1 MIGVSTG
8 IIELRGRYGIAQLR
22 ADAPADLVARLRE
35 LLEGADGAGDP
46 GRGAVR
52 ADGGPGRGAVRNGD
66 PGPTAPLR
74 PGSEDD
80 PGPTAPLRPDAEAD
94 AWAAAVLYASAST
107 ADAPQEAPDASDRVE
122 ESPETITWSEEDE
135 ARASAATTGVWVS
148 SSEPAAPPS
157 SSLPR
162 YPEPE
167 PGSGRRRRR
176 PGAATPGAASRRPPS
191 PAESAR
197 PPRHPSWADQHRL
210 APTEVI
216 SSSGASASGASASGA
231 SAPTAGYMTFTRSQD
246 AGAMSAP
253 QSVVPLVWASVCAA
267 GHVNPPDAPGC
278 LSCSAPLTGER
289 RQVPL
294 PVLATL
300 VLSTGWSVPVR
311 GEIIIGRAPRA
322 RPGCAPGTSLVQ
334 VPSPTQT
341 VSRSHLQVT
350 TAGWSVLALDLDS
363 NNGTVL
369 ARPGMSPVL
378 LATSL
383 PTPLFVGDL
392 LDVGDGVTLRIDPP
406 L

>member
-1 MIGVSTG
+1 MIGVSSG
-8 IIELRGRYGIAQLR
+8 IIELRGRYGVAQLR

-35 LLEGADGAGDP
+35 LLEGADGA
-46 GRGAVR
+46 
-52 ADGGPGRGAVRNGD
+52 DGGPGRGAARADGARDGVVRNSD

-74 PGSEDD
+74 ADAEDD
-80 PGPTAPLRPDAEAD
+80 PGPTAPLRADAEAG
-94 AWAAAVLYASAST
+94 AWAAAVMYASAST
-107 ADAPQEAPDASDRVE
+107 ADAPQEAPNASDRVE

-135 ARASAATTGVWVS
+135 ARASAATTGVWVP
-148 SSEPAAPPS
+148 SSEPATPPPS
-157 SSLPR
+157 SSSPA

-176 PGAATPGAASRRPPS
+176 PGAATPGAASRRSSS

-197 PPRHPSWADQHRL
+197 PPRRPPWADQHRP

-216 SSSGASASGASASGA
+216 SSGASASGA
-231 SAPTAGYMTFTRSQD
+231 SAPTAGYMTFARSQD

>member
-1 MIGVSTG
+1 MIGASTG
-8 IIELRGRYGIAQLR
+8 IIELRGRYGVAQLR

-35 LLEGADGAGDP
+35 LLEGDDGAADDP
-46 GRGAVR
+46 RDDAARDGIVR
-52 ADGGPGRGAVRNGD
+52 DDG
-66 PGPTAPLR
+66 
-74 PGSEDD
+74 
-80 PGPTAPLRPDAEAD
+80 PGPTAPLRPDVEAD

-107 ADAPQEAPDASDRVE
+107 ADAPQEAPSASSRAE

-135 ARASAATTGVWVS
+135 ARASAATTGVWVP
-148 SSEPAAPPS
+148 SSEPATPPPAS
-157 SSLPR
+157 SSPA

-176 PGAATPGAASRRPPS
+176 PGAATPGAASRRPSS
-191 PAESAR
+191 PAEPAR
-197 PPRHPSWADQHRL
+197 PPRRPPWADQHRP

-216 SSSGASASGASASGA
+216 SSGASASGA
-231 SAPTAGYMTFTRSQD
+231 SAPTAGYMTFARSQD

-350 TAGWSVLALDLDS
+350 TAGWSVLALDLGS

>member
-46 GRGAVR
+46 GRG
-52 ADGGPGRGAVRNGD
+52 PVRNGD

-74 PGSEDD
+74 PDAEDD

-167 PGSGRRRRR
+167 PGSGRRRQL
-176 PGAATPGAASRRPPS
+176 
-191 PAESAR
+191 E
-197 PPRHPSWADQHRL
+197 
-210 APTEVI
+210 
-216 SSSGASASGASASGA
+216 
-231 SAPTAGYMTFTRSQD
+231 
-246 AGAMSAP
+246 
-253 QSVVPLVWASVCAA
+253 
-267 GHVNPPDAPGC
+267 
-278 LSCSAPLTGER
+278 
-289 RQVPL
+289 
-294 PVLATL
+294 
-300 VLSTGWSVPVR
+300 
-311 GEIIIGRAPRA
+311 IGRASCRE
-322 RPGCAPGTSLVQ
+322 RV
-334 VPSPTQT
+334 
-341 VSRSHLQVT
+341 
-350 TAGWSVLALDLDS
+350 
-363 NNGTVL
+363 
-369 ARPGMSPVL
+369 
-378 LATSL
+378 
-383 PTPLFVGDL
+383 
-392 LDVGDGVTLRIDPP
+392 
-406 L
+406 

>member
-1 MIGVSTG
+1 MIGVSSG

-35 LLEGADGAGDP
+35 LLEVADG
-46 GRGAVR
+46 
-52 ADGGPGRGAVRNGD
+52 ADGGPGRGAARADGARDGVVRNSD

-74 PGSEDD
+74 
-80 PGPTAPLRPDAEAD
+80 ADAEAD
-94 AWAAAVLYASAST
+94 AWAAAVMYASAST
-107 ADAPQEAPDASDRVE
+107 ADAPQEAPNASDRVE

-135 ARASAATTGVWVS
+135 ARASAATTGVWVP
-148 SSEPAAPPS
+148 SSEPATPPPS
-157 SSLPR
+157 SSSPA

-176 PGAATPGAASRRPPS
+176 PGAATPGAASRRPSS
-191 PAESAR
+191 PAEPAR
-197 PPRHPSWADQHRL
+197 PPRRPPWADQHRP

-216 SSSGASASGASASGA
+216 SSGASASGASASGA
-231 SAPTAGYMTFTRSQD
+231 SAPTAGYMTFARSQD

-350 TAGWSVLALDLDS
+350 TAGWSVLALDLGS

>member
-1 MIGVSTG
+1 MIGVSSG
-8 IIELRGRYGIAQLR
+8 IIELRGRYGVAQLR

-35 LLEGADGAGDP
+35 LLEGADGA
-46 GRGAVR
+46 R
-52 ADGGPGRGAVRNGD
+52 DGVVRNSD

-74 PGSEDD
+74 ADAEDD
-80 PGPTAPLRPDAEAD
+80 PGPDGPLRADAEAG
-94 AWAAAVLYASAST
+94 AWAAAVMYASAST
-107 ADAPQEAPDASDRVE
+107 ADAPQEAPNASDRVE

-135 ARASAATTGVWVS
+135 ARASAATTGVWVP
-148 SSEPAAPPS
+148 SSEPATPPPAS
-157 SSLPR
+157 SSPA

-176 PGAATPGAASRRPPS
+176 PGAATPGAASRRPSS

-197 PPRHPSWADQHRL
+197 PPRHPSWADQHRP

-216 SSSGASASGASASGA
+216 SSGASASGA
-231 SAPTAGYMTFTRSQD
+231 SAPTAGYMTFARSQD

-350 TAGWSVLALDLDS
+350 TAGWSVLALDLGS

>member
-74 PGSEDD
+74 PDSEDD

-107 ADAPQEAPDASDRVE
+107 ADAPQEAPNASDRVE

-135 ARASAATTGVWVS
+135 ARASAATTGVWVP
-148 SSEPAAPPS
+148 SSEPATPPPS
-157 SSLPR
+157 SSSPA

-176 PGAATPGAASRRPPS
+176 PGAATPGAASRRPSS
-191 PAESAR
+191 PAEPAR
-197 PPRHPSWADQHRL
+197 PPRRPPWADQHRP

-216 SSSGASASGASASGA
+216 SSGASASGA
-231 SAPTAGYMTFTRSQD
+231 SAPTAGYMTFARSQD

-350 TAGWSVLALDLDS
+350 TAGWSVLALDLGS

>member
-1 MIGVSTG
+1 MIGVSSG
-8 IIELRGRYGIAQLR
+8 IIELRGRYGVAQLR

-35 LLEGADGAGDP
+35 LLEGDDGAADDP
-46 GRGAVR
+46 RDDAARDGIVR
-52 ADGGPGRGAVRNGD
+52 DDG
-66 PGPTAPLR
+66 
-74 PGSEDD
+74 
-80 PGPTAPLRPDAEAD
+80 PGPTAPLRPDVEAD

-107 ADAPQEAPDASDRVE
+107 ADAPQEAPSASSRAE

-135 ARASAATTGVWVS
+135 ARASAAATGVWVP
-148 SSEPAAPPS
+148 SSEPSAPPS
-157 SSLPR
+157 SAPT

-176 PGAATPGAASRRPPS
+176 AGAATPGAASRRPPS
-191 PAESAR
+191 PAEPER
-197 PPRHPSWADQHRL
+197 PSRRTPWVDQHRP

-216 SSSGASASGASASGA
+216 SSGASASGA
-231 SAPTAGYMTFTRSQD
+231 SAPTAGYMTFARSQD

-350 TAGWSVLALDLDS
+350 TAGWSVLALDLGS

>member
-1 MIGVSTG
+1 MIGASTG
-8 IIELRGRYGIAQLR
+8 IIELRGRYGVAQLR

-35 LLEGADGAGDP
+35 LLEGDDGAADDP
-46 GRGAVR
+46 RDDAARDGIVR
-52 ADGGPGRGAVRNGD
+52 DDG
-66 PGPTAPLR
+66 
-74 PGSEDD
+74 
-80 PGPTAPLRPDAEAD
+80 PGPTAPLRPDVEAD

-107 ADAPQEAPDASDRVE
+107 ADAPQEAPSASSRAE

-135 ARASAATTGVWVS
+135 ARASAAATGVWVP
-148 SSEPAAPPS
+148 SSEPSAPPS
-157 SSLPR
+157 SAPT

-176 PGAATPGAASRRPPS
+176 PGAATPGAASRRPSS

-197 PPRHPSWADQHRL
+197 PPRRPPWADQHRP
-210 APTEVI
+210 APTEGI
-216 SSSGASASGASASGA
+216 SSGASASGA
-231 SAPTAGYMTFTRSQD
+231 SAPTAGYMTFARSQD

>member
-1 MIGVSTG
+1 MIGVSSG
-8 IIELRGRYGIAQLR
+8 IIELRGRYGVAQLR

-35 LLEGADGAGDP
+35 LLEGADGA
-46 GRGAVR
+46 
-52 ADGGPGRGAVRNGD
+52 DGGPGRGAARADGARDGVVRNSD

-74 PGSEDD
+74 
-80 PGPTAPLRPDAEAD
+80 ADAEAD
-94 AWAAAVLYASAST
+94 AWAAAVMYASAST
-107 ADAPQEAPDASDRVE
+107 ADAPQEAPNASDRVE

-135 ARASAATTGVWVS
+135 ARASAATTGVWVP
-148 SSEPAAPPS
+148 SSEPATPPPAS
-157 SSLPR
+157 SSPA

-176 PGAATPGAASRRPPS
+176 PGAATPGAASRRPSS

-197 PPRHPSWADQHRL
+197 PPRRPPWADQHRP

-216 SSSGASASGASASGA
+216 SSGASASGASASGA
-231 SAPTAGYMTFTRSQD
+231 SAPTAGYMTFARSQD

>member
-1 MIGVSTG
+1 MIGASTG
-8 IIELRGRYGIAQLR
+8 IIELRGRYGVAQLR

-35 LLEGADGAGDP
+35 LLEGDDGAADDP
-46 GRGAVR
+46 RDDAARDGIVR
-52 ADGGPGRGAVRNGD
+52 DDG
-66 PGPTAPLR
+66 
-74 PGSEDD
+74 
-80 PGPTAPLRPDAEAD
+80 PGPTAPLRPDVEAD

-107 ADAPQEAPDASDRVE
+107 ADAPQEAPSASSRAE

-135 ARASAATTGVWVS
+135 ARASAAATGVWVP
-148 SSEPAAPPS
+148 SSESSAPPS
-157 SSLPR
+157 SAPT

-176 PGAATPGAASRRPPS
+176 AGAVTPGAASRRPPS
-191 PAESAR
+191 PAEPER
-197 PPRHPSWADQHRL
+197 PSRRTPWVDQHRP

-216 SSSGASASGASASGA
+216 SSGASAA
-231 SAPTAGYMTFTRSQD
+231 TAGYVTFTRSQD
-246 AGAMSAP
+246 DGAMSAP

>member
-46 GRGAVR
+46 G
-52 ADGGPGRGAVRNGD
+52 
-66 PGPTAPLR
+66 PTAPLR
-74 PGSEDD
+74 PDAEDD

-197 PPRHPSWADQHRL
+197 PPRHPSWADQHRP

-216 SSSGASASGASASGA
+216 SSSGASASGASASGASASGA

>member
-1 MIGVSTG
+1 MIGVSAG
-8 IIELRGRYGIAQLR
+8 IIELRGRYGVAHLR
-22 ADAPADLVARLRE
+22 ADAPADIVARLRE
-35 LLEGADGAGDP
+35 LLEGADGAADDP
-46 GRGAVR
+46 RGGAAR
-52 ADGGPGRGAVRNGD
+52 DDGTRDGAVRN
-66 PGPTAPLR
+66 
-74 PGSEDD
+74 SD

-107 ADAPQEAPDASDRVE
+107 ADAPQEAPDASDRVG

-148 SSEPAAPPS
+148 SSEPATPS
-157 SSLPR
+157 SSLPT

-176 PGAATPGAASRRPPS
+176 PGAATRGAESRRPLS

-197 PPRHPSWADQHRL
+197 PPRRPPWADQHRP

-216 SSSGASASGASASGA
+216 SSSGASASGT

-246 AGAMSAP
+246 TGAMSAP
-253 QSVVPLVWASVCAA
+253 QSVVPLVWASVCAV

-278 LSCSAPLTGER
+278 LSCNAPLTGER

-300 VLSTGWSVPVR
+300 TLSTGWSVPVR

>member
-1 MIGVSTG
+1 MIGVSSG
-8 IIELRGRYGIAQLR
+8 IIELRGRYGVAQLR

-35 LLEGADGAGDP
+35 LLEGADGA
-46 GRGAVR
+46 R
-52 ADGGPGRGAVRNGD
+52 DGVVRNSD

-74 PGSEDD
+74 ADAEDD
-80 PGPTAPLRPDAEAD
+80 PGPTAPLRADAEAG
-94 AWAAAVLYASAST
+94 AWAAAVMYASAST
-107 ADAPQEAPDASDRVE
+107 ADAPQEAPNASDRVE

-135 ARASAATTGVWVS
+135 ARASAATTGVWVP
-148 SSEPAAPPS
+148 SSEPATPPPS
-157 SSLPR
+157 SSSPA

-176 PGAATPGAASRRPPS
+176 PGAATPGAASRRPSS
-191 PAESAR
+191 PAEPAR
-197 PPRHPSWADQHRL
+197 PPRRPPWADQHRP

-216 SSSGASASGASASGA
+216 SSGASASGA
-231 SAPTAGYMTFTRSQD
+231 SAPTAGYMTFARSQD

-341 VSRSHLQVT
+341 VSRSHLQVMA
-350 TAGWSVLALDLDS
+350 AGWSVLALDLGS

>member
-1 MIGVSTG
+1 MIGVSSG
-8 IIELRGRYGIAQLR
+8 IIELRGRYGVAQLR

-35 LLEGADGAGDP
+35 LLEGADGA
-46 GRGAVR
+46 
-52 ADGGPGRGAVRNGD
+52 DGGPGRGAARADGARDGVVRNSD

-74 PGSEDD
+74 
-80 PGPTAPLRPDAEAD
+80 ADAEAG
-94 AWAAAVLYASAST
+94 AWAAAVMYASASAST
-107 ADAPQEAPDASDRVE
+107 ADAPQEAPNASDRVE

-135 ARASAATTGVWVS
+135 ARASAATTGVWVP
-148 SSEPAAPPS
+148 SSEPATPPPS
-157 SSLPR
+157 SSSPA

-176 PGAATPGAASRRPPS
+176 PGAATPGAASRRPSS
-191 PAESAR
+191 PAEPAR
-197 PPRHPSWADQHRL
+197 PPRRPPWADQHRP

-216 SSSGASASGASASGA
+216 SSGASASGA
-231 SAPTAGYMTFTRSQD
+231 SAPTAGYMTFARSQD

-350 TAGWSVLALDLDS
+350 TAGWSVLALDLGS

>member
-1 MIGVSTG
+1 MIGASTG
-8 IIELRGRYGIAQLR
+8 IIELRGRYGVAQLR

-35 LLEGADGAGDP
+35 LLEGDDGAADDP
-46 GRGAVR
+46 RDDAARDGIVR
-52 ADGGPGRGAVRNGD
+52 DDG
-66 PGPTAPLR
+66 
-74 PGSEDD
+74 
-80 PGPTAPLRPDAEAD
+80 PGPTAPLRPDVEAD

-107 ADAPQEAPDASDRVE
+107 ADAPQEAPNASDRVE

-135 ARASAATTGVWVS
+135 ARASAATTGVWVP
-148 SSEPAAPPS
+148 SSEPATPPS
-157 SSLPR
+157 SSSSPA

-176 PGAATPGAASRRPPS
+176 PGAATPGAASRRPSS
-191 PAESAR
+191 PAEPAR
-197 PPRHPSWADQHRL
+197 PPRRPPWADQHRP

-216 SSSGASASGASASGA
+216 SSGASASGA
-231 SAPTAGYMTFTRSQD
+231 SAPTAGYMTFARSQD

-350 TAGWSVLALDLDS
+350 TAGWSVLALDLGS

>member
-1 MIGVSTG
+1 MIGASTG
-8 IIELRGRYGIAQLR
+8 IIELRGRYGVAQLR

-35 LLEGADGAGDP
+35 LLEGDDGAADDP
-46 GRGAVR
+46 RDDAARDGIVR
-52 ADGGPGRGAVRNGD
+52 DDG
-66 PGPTAPLR
+66 
-74 PGSEDD
+74 
-80 PGPTAPLRPDAEAD
+80 PGPTAPLRPDVEAD

-107 ADAPQEAPDASDRVE
+107 ADAPQEAPSASSRAE

-135 ARASAATTGVWVS
+135 ARASAAATGVWVP
-148 SSEPAAPPS
+148 SSEPSAPPS
-157 SSLPR
+157 SAPT

-176 PGAATPGAASRRPPS
+176 AGAATPGAASRRPPS
-191 PAESAR
+191 PAEPER
-197 PPRHPSWADQHRL
+197 PSRRTPWVDQHRP

-216 SSSGASASGASASGA
+216 SSGASASGA
-231 SAPTAGYMTFTRSQD
+231 SAPTAGYMTFARSQD

>member
-1 MIGVSTG
+1 MIGVSSG
-8 IIELRGRYGIAQLR
+8 IIELRGRYGVAQLR

-35 LLEGADGAGDP
+35 LLEGADGA
-46 GRGAVR
+46 
-52 ADGGPGRGAVRNGD
+52 DGGPGRGAARADGARDGVVRNSD

-74 PGSEDD
+74 
-80 PGPTAPLRPDAEAD
+80 ADAEAD
-94 AWAAAVLYASAST
+94 AWAAAVMYASAST
-107 ADAPQEAPDASDRVE
+107 ADAPQEAPSASSRAE

-135 ARASAATTGVWVS
+135 ARASAAATGVWVP
-148 SSEPAAPPS
+148 SSEPSAPPS
-157 SSLPR
+157 SAPT

-176 PGAATPGAASRRPPS
+176 AGAATPGAASRRPSS

-197 PPRHPSWADQHRL
+197 PPRRPPWADQHRP

-216 SSSGASASGASASGA
+216 SSGA
-231 SAPTAGYMTFTRSQD
+231 SAPTAGYMTFARSQD

-350 TAGWSVLALDLDS
+350 TAGWSVLALDLGS

>member
-1 MIGVSTG
+1 MIGVSSG
-8 IIELRGRYGIAQLR
+8 IIELRGRYGVAQLR

-35 LLEGADGAGDP
+35 LLEGADGADGGP
-46 GRGAVR
+46 GRG
-52 ADGGPGRGAVRNGD
+52 ADGGPGRGAARADGARDGVVRNSD

-74 PGSEDD
+74 
-80 PGPTAPLRPDAEAD
+80 ADAEAG
-94 AWAAAVLYASAST
+94 AWAAAVMYASAST
-107 ADAPQEAPDASDRVE
+107 ADAPQEAPNASDRVE

-135 ARASAATTGVWVS
+135 ARASAATTGVWVP
-148 SSEPAAPPS
+148 SSEPATPPPS
-157 SSLPR
+157 SSSPA

-176 PGAATPGAASRRPPS
+176 PGAATPGAASRRPSS
-191 PAESAR
+191 PAEPAR
-197 PPRHPSWADQHRL
+197 PPRRPPWADQHRP

-216 SSSGASASGASASGA
+216 SSGASASGA
-231 SAPTAGYMTFTRSQD
+231 SAPTAGYMTFARSQD

-350 TAGWSVLALDLDS
+350 TAGWSVLALDLGS

>member
-1 MIGVSTG
+1 MIGVSSG
-8 IIELRGRYGIAQLR
+8 IIELRGRYGVAQLR

-35 LLEGADGAGDP
+35 LLEGADGAD
-46 GRGAVR
+46 GAR
-52 ADGGPGRGAVRNGD
+52 DGVVRNSD

-74 PGSEDD
+74 
-80 PGPTAPLRPDAEAD
+80 ADAEAG
-94 AWAAAVLYASAST
+94 AWAAAVMYASAST
-107 ADAPQEAPDASDRVE
+107 ADAPQEAPNASDRVE

-135 ARASAATTGVWVS
+135 ARASAATTGVWVP
-148 SSEPAAPPS
+148 SSEPATPPPS
-157 SSLPR
+157 SSSPA

-176 PGAATPGAASRRPPS
+176 PGAATPGAASRRPSS
-191 PAESAR
+191 PAEPAR
-197 PPRHPSWADQHRL
+197 PPRRPPWADQHRP

-216 SSSGASASGASASGA
+216 SSGASASGA
-231 SAPTAGYMTFTRSQD
+231 SAPTAGYMTFARSQD

-350 TAGWSVLALDLDS
+350 TAGWSVLALDLGS

>member
-1 MIGVSTG
+1 MIGVSSG
-8 IIELRGRYGIAQLR
+8 IIELRGRYGVAQLR

-35 LLEGADGAGDP
+35 LLEGADGA
-46 GRGAVR
+46 R
-52 ADGGPGRGAVRNGD
+52 DGVVRNSD

-74 PGSEDD
+74 
-80 PGPTAPLRPDAEAD
+80 ADAEAD
-94 AWAAAVLYASAST
+94 AWAAAVMYASAST
-107 ADAPQEAPDASDRVE
+107 ADAPQEAPNASDRVE

-135 ARASAATTGVWVS
+135 ARASAATTGVWVP
-148 SSEPAAPPS
+148 SSEPATPPPS
-157 SSLPR
+157 SSSPA

-176 PGAATPGAASRRPPS
+176 PGAATPGAASRRPSS

-197 PPRHPSWADQHRL
+197 PPRRPPWADQHRP

-216 SSSGASASGASASGA
+216 SSGA
-231 SAPTAGYMTFTRSQD
+231 SAPTAGYMTFARSQD

-350 TAGWSVLALDLDS
+350 TAGWSVLALDLGS

>member
-1 MIGVSTG
+1 MIGASTG
-8 IIELRGRYGIAQLR
+8 IIELRGRYGVAQLR

-35 LLEGADGAGDP
+35 LLEGDDGAADDP
-46 GRGAVR
+46 RDDAARDGIVR
-52 ADGGPGRGAVRNGD
+52 DDG
-66 PGPTAPLR
+66 
-74 PGSEDD
+74 
-80 PGPTAPLRPDAEAD
+80 PGPTAPLRPDVEAD

-135 ARASAATTGVWVS
+135 ARASAAATGVWVP
-148 SSEPAAPPS
+148 SSEPSAPPS
-157 SSLPR
+157 SAPT

-176 PGAATPGAASRRPPS
+176 AGAATPGAASRRPPS
-191 PAESAR
+191 PAEPER
-197 PPRHPSWADQHRL
+197 PSRRTPWVDQHRP

-216 SSSGASASGASASGA
+216 SSGASAA
-231 SAPTAGYMTFTRSQD
+231 TAGYVTFTRSQD
-246 AGAMSAP
+246 DGAMSAP

>member
-1 MIGVSTG
+1 MIGASTG
-8 IIELRGRYGIAQLR
+8 IIELRGRYGVAQLR

-35 LLEGADGAGDP
+35 LLEGDDGAADDP
-46 GRGAVR
+46 RDDAARDGIVR
-52 ADGGPGRGAVRNGD
+52 DDG
-66 PGPTAPLR
+66 
-74 PGSEDD
+74 
-80 PGPTAPLRPDAEAD
+80 PGPTAPLRPDVEAD

-107 ADAPQEAPDASDRVE
+107 ADAPQEAPSASSRAE

-135 ARASAATTGVWVS
+135 ARASAAATGVWVP
-148 SSEPAAPPS
+148 SSESSAPPS
-157 SSLPR
+157 SAPT

-176 PGAATPGAASRRPPS
+176 AGAVTPGAASRRPSS

-197 PPRHPSWADQHRL
+197 PPRRPPWADQHRP

-216 SSSGASASGASASGA
+216 SSGASASGA
-231 SAPTAGYMTFTRSQD
+231 SAPTAGYMTFARSQD

-350 TAGWSVLALDLDS
+350 TAGWSVLALDLGS

>member
-1 MIGVSTG
+1 MIGVSSG
-8 IIELRGRYGIAQLR
+8 IIELRGRYGVAQLR

-35 LLEGADGAGDP
+35 LLEGADGAD
-46 GRGAVR
+46 GAR
-52 ADGGPGRGAVRNGD
+52 DGVVRNSD

-74 PGSEDD
+74 ADAEDD
-80 PGPTAPLRPDAEAD
+80 PGPTAPLRADAEAG
-94 AWAAAVLYASAST
+94 AWAAAVMYASAST
-107 ADAPQEAPDASDRVE
+107 ADAPQEAPNASDRVE

-135 ARASAATTGVWVS
+135 ARASAATTGVWVP
-148 SSEPAAPPS
+148 SSEPATPPPS
-157 SSLPR
+157 SSSPA

-176 PGAATPGAASRRPPS
+176 PGAATPGAASRRPSS
-191 PAESAR
+191 PAEPAR
-197 PPRHPSWADQHRL
+197 PPRRPPWADQHRP

-216 SSSGASASGASASGA
+216 SSGASASGA
-231 SAPTAGYMTFTRSQD
+231 SAPTAGYMTFARSQD

-253 QSVVPLVWASVCAA
+253 QSVVPLVCASVCAA

-350 TAGWSVLALDLDS
+350 TAGWSVLALDLGS

>member
-1 MIGVSTG
+1 MIGASTG
-8 IIELRGRYGIAQLR
+8 IIELRGRYGVAQLR

-35 LLEGADGAGDP
+35 LLEGDDGAADDP
-46 GRGAVR
+46 RDDAARDGIVR
-52 ADGGPGRGAVRNGD
+52 DDG
-66 PGPTAPLR
+66 
-74 PGSEDD
+74 
-80 PGPTAPLRPDAEAD
+80 PGPTAPLRPDVEAD

-107 ADAPQEAPDASDRVE
+107 ADAPQEAPSASSRAE

-135 ARASAATTGVWVS
+135 ARASAAATGVWVP
-148 SSEPAAPPS
+148 SSEPSAPPS
-157 SSLPR
+157 SAPT

-176 PGAATPGAASRRPPS
+176 AGAATPGAASRRPPS
-191 PAESAR
+191 PAEPER
-197 PPRHPSWADQHRL
+197 PSRRTPWVDQHRP

-216 SSSGASASGASASGA
+216 SSGASASGA
-231 SAPTAGYMTFTRSQD
+231 SAPTAGYMTFARSQD

-350 TAGWSVLALDLDS
+350 TAGWSVLALDLGS

>member
-35 LLEGADGAGDP
+35 LLEGADGASDP

-94 AWAAAVLYASAST
+94 AWAAAVMYASAST
-107 ADAPQEAPDASDRVE
+107 ADAPQEAPNASDRVE

-135 ARASAATTGVWVS
+135 ARASAATTGVWVP
-148 SSEPAAPPS
+148 SSEPATPPS

-191 PAESAR
+191 PAEPERPSRR
-197 PPRHPSWADQHRL
+197 PPWADQHRP

-216 SSSGASASGASASGA
+216 SSGASASGA
-231 SAPTAGYMTFTRSQD
+231 SAPTAGYMTFARSQD

-350 TAGWSVLALDLDS
+350 TAGWSVLALDLGS

>member
-46 GRGAVR
+46 G
-52 ADGGPGRGAVRNGD
+52 
-66 PGPTAPLR
+66 PTAPLR
-74 PGSEDD
+74 PDAEDD

-197 PPRHPSWADQHRL
+197 PPRHPSWADQHRP

-216 SSSGASASGASASGA
+216 SSSGASASGASASGASASGASASGASASGA

>member
-1 MIGVSTG
+1 MIGVSSG
-8 IIELRGRYGIAQLR
+8 IIELRGRYGVAQLR

-35 LLEGADGAGDP
+35 LLEGADGA
-46 GRGAVR
+46 R
-52 ADGGPGRGAVRNGD
+52 DGVVRNSD

-74 PGSEDD
+74 ADAEDD
-80 PGPTAPLRPDAEAD
+80 PGPTAPLRADAEAG
-94 AWAAAVLYASAST
+94 AWAAAVMYASAST
-107 ADAPQEAPDASDRVE
+107 ADAPQEAPNASDRVE

-135 ARASAATTGVWVS
+135 ARASAATTGVWVP
-148 SSEPAAPPS
+148 SSEPATPPPS
-157 SSLPR
+157 SSSPA

-176 PGAATPGAASRRPPS
+176 PGAATPGAASRRPSS
-191 PAESAR
+191 PAEPAR
-197 PPRHPSWADQHRL
+197 PPRRPPWADQHRP

-216 SSSGASASGASASGA
+216 SSGASASGA
-231 SAPTAGYMTFTRSQD
+231 SAPTAGYMTFARSQD

-350 TAGWSVLALDLDS
+350 TAGWSVLALDLGS

>member
-74 PGSEDD
+74 P
-80 PGPTAPLRPDAEAD
+80 DAEAD

-107 ADAPQEAPDASDRVE
+107 ADAPQEAPSASSRAE

-197 PPRHPSWADQHRL
+197 PPRHPSWADQHRP

-246 AGAMSAP
+246 DGAMSAP

>member
-1 MIGVSTG
+1 MIGASTG
-8 IIELRGRYGIAQLR
+8 VIELRGRYGVAQLR

-35 LLEGADGAGDP
+35 LLGDDGAVDEPGADAVGDP
-46 GRGAVR
+46 GADAVDEPGGGAAR
-52 ADGGPGRGAVRNGD
+52 DDA
-66 PGPTAPLR
+66 PGPT
-74 PGSEDD
+74 
-80 PGPTAPLRPDAEAD
+80 TPLRPDAEAD

-107 ADAPQEAPDASDRVE
+107 ADAPQEAPSASERVE

-135 ARASAATTGVWVS
+135 ARASAAATGVWVP
-148 SSEPAAPPS
+148 SSESAAPPPS
-157 SSLPR
+157 APT

-176 PGAATPGAASRRPPS
+176 PGAATPGAASRRPSS

-197 PPRHPSWADQHRL
+197 PPRRPPWADQHRP

-216 SSSGASASGASASGA
+216 SSGASASGA
-231 SAPTAGYMTFTRSQD
+231 SAPTAGYMTFARSQD

-350 TAGWSVLALDLDS
+350 TAGWSVLALDLGS

>member
-1 MIGVSTG
+1 MIGVSSG
-8 IIELRGRYGIAQLR
+8 IIELRGRYGVAQLR

-35 LLEGADGAGDP
+35 LLEGADGA
-46 GRGAVR
+46 R
-52 ADGGPGRGAVRNGD
+52 DGVVRNSD

-74 PGSEDD
+74 ADAEDD
-80 PGPTAPLRPDAEAD
+80 PGPTAPLRADAEAG
-94 AWAAAVLYASAST
+94 AWAAAVMYASAST
-107 ADAPQEAPDASDRVE
+107 ADAPQEAPNASDRVE

-197 PPRHPSWADQHRL
+197 PPRRPPWADQHRP

-216 SSSGASASGASASGA
+216 SSGA
-231 SAPTAGYMTFTRSQD
+231 SAPTAGYMTFARSQD

-350 TAGWSVLALDLDS
+350 TAGWSVLALDLGS

>member
-1 MIGVSTG
+1 MIGVSSG
-8 IIELRGRYGIAQLR
+8 IIELRGRYGVAQLR

-35 LLEGADGAGDP
+35 LLEGADGAD
-46 GRGAVR
+46 GAR
-52 ADGGPGRGAVRNGD
+52 DGVVRNSD

-74 PGSEDD
+74 ADAEDD
-80 PGPTAPLRPDAEAD
+80 PGPTAPLRADAEAG
-94 AWAAAVLYASAST
+94 AWAAAVMYASAST
-107 ADAPQEAPDASDRVE
+107 ADAPQEAPNASDRVE

-135 ARASAATTGVWVS
+135 ARASAATTGVWVP
-148 SSEPAAPPS
+148 SSEPATPPPS
-157 SSLPR
+157 SSSPA

-176 PGAATPGAASRRPPS
+176 PGAATPGAASRRPSS
-191 PAESAR
+191 PAEPAR
-197 PPRHPSWADQHRL
+197 PPRRPPWADQHRP

-216 SSSGASASGASASGA
+216 SSGASASGA
-231 SAPTAGYMTFTRSQD
+231 SAPTAGYMTFARSQD

-350 TAGWSVLALDLDS
+350 TAGWSVLALDLGS

>member
-1 MIGVSTG
+1 M
-8 IIELRGRYGIAQLR
+8 
-22 ADAPADLVARLRE
+22 
-35 LLEGADGAGDP
+35 
-46 GRGAVR
+46 
-52 ADGGPGRGAVRNGD
+52 
-66 PGPTAPLR
+66 
-74 PGSEDD
+74 
-80 PGPTAPLRPDAEAD
+80 
-94 AWAAAVLYASAST
+94 ASWNT
-107 ADAPQEAPDASDRVE
+107 RIQ
-122 ESPETITWSEEDE
+122 
-135 ARASAATTGVWVS
+135 
-148 SSEPAAPPS
+148 
-157 SSLPR
+157 
-162 YPEPE
+162 
-167 PGSGRRRRR
+167 
-176 PGAATPGAASRRPPS
+176 PS
-191 PAESAR
+191 PAEPER
-197 PPRHPSWADQHRL
+197 PSRRTPWVDQHRP

-216 SSSGASASGASASGA
+216 SSGASAA
-231 SAPTAGYMTFTRSQD
+231 TAGYVTFTRSQD
-246 AGAMSAP
+246 DGAMSAP

>member
-1 MIGVSTG
+1 MIGVSSG
-8 IIELRGRYGIAQLR
+8 IIELRGRYGVAQLR

-35 LLEGADGAGDP
+35 LLEGADGA
-46 GRGAVR
+46 
-52 ADGGPGRGAVRNGD
+52 DGGPGRGAARADGARDGVVRNSD

-74 PGSEDD
+74 
-80 PGPTAPLRPDAEAD
+80 ADAEAG
-94 AWAAAVLYASAST
+94 AWAAAVMYASAST
-107 ADAPQEAPDASDRVE
+107 ADAPQEAPNASDRVE

-135 ARASAATTGVWVS
+135 ARASAATTGVWVP
-148 SSEPAAPPS
+148 SSEPATPPPS
-157 SSLPR
+157 SSSPA

-176 PGAATPGAASRRPPS
+176 PGAATPGAASRRPSS
-191 PAESAR
+191 PAEPAR
-197 PPRHPSWADQHRL
+197 PPRRPPWADQHRP

-216 SSSGASASGASASGA
+216 SSGASASGA
-231 SAPTAGYMTFTRSQD
+231 SAPTAGYMTFARSQD

-350 TAGWSVLALDLDS
+350 TAGWSVLALDLGS

>member
-1 MIGVSTG
+1 MIGVSSG
-8 IIELRGRYGIAQLR
+8 IIELRGRYGVAQLR

-35 LLEGADGAGDP
+35 LLEGADGA
-46 GRGAVR
+46 R
-52 ADGGPGRGAVRNGD
+52 DGVVRNSD

-74 PGSEDD
+74 ADAEDD
-80 PGPTAPLRPDAEAD
+80 PGPTAPLRADAEAG
-94 AWAAAVLYASAST
+94 AWAAAVMYASAST
-107 ADAPQEAPDASDRVE
+107 ADAPQEAPNASDRVE

-135 ARASAATTGVWVS
+135 ARASAATTGVWVP
-148 SSEPAAPPS
+148 SSEPATPPPS
-157 SSLPR
+157 SSSPA

-176 PGAATPGAASRRPPS
+176 PGAATPGAASRRPSS

-197 PPRHPSWADQHRL
+197 PPRRPPWADQHRP

-216 SSSGASASGASASGA
+216 SSGA
-231 SAPTAGYMTFTRSQD
+231 SAPTAGYMTFARSQD

-350 TAGWSVLALDLDS
+350 TAGWSVLALDLGS

>member
-46 GRGAVR
+46 G
-52 ADGGPGRGAVRNGD
+52 
-66 PGPTAPLR
+66 PTAPLR
-74 PGSEDD
+74 PDAEDD

-148 SSEPAAPPS
+148 SSEPAAPPL

-197 PPRHPSWADQHRL
+197 PPRHPSWADQHRP

-216 SSSGASASGASASGA
+216 SSSGASASGASASGASASGA